1 VPRRNFDPTAQD
13 ITVVF
18 PVLRYA
24 RVLLVTA
31 AFCFGTVLPSS
42 EQVLRAQDTNK
53 PAIAPQP
60 RTINLTQEQRFII
73 KENVKDLKL
82 SKARK
87 DAPETIGDPV
97 PPDIELHPLPPE
109 VATKVSQAR
118 SHSFYI
124 KEGSNAV
131 VLVSPNDR
139 RVADVIH

>member
-1 VPRRNFDPTAQD
+1 VASCNGARGRPPGIKTAPDRGLTWARALHSFAQLRQNRQNQLLFEVPLN
-13 ITVVF
+13 
-18 PVLRYA
+18 
-24 RVLLVTA
+24 
-31 AFCFGTVLPSS
+31 
-42 EQVLRAQDTNK
+42 
-53 PAIAPQP
+53 
-60 RTINLTQEQRFII
+60 
-73 KENVKDLKL
+73 L

-124 KEGSNAV
+124 KEGNNAV